1 MNATGVND
9 ETFANLSVFRTRY
22 TVAQFLSQGNGLD
35 KLANEGASIP
45 LE

>member
-9 ETFANLSVFRTRY
+9 ETFANLPVFRTRY
-22 TVAQFLSQGNGLD
+22 TVAQFSSQGNGLD
-35 KLANEGASIP
+35 KLANQGTSIP